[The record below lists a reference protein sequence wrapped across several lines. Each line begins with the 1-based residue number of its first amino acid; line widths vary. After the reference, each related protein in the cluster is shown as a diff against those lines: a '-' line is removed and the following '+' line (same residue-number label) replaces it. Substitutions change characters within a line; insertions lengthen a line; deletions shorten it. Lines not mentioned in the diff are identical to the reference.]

1 MPCYTF
7 STIRVSNINR
17 KSIAMPKC
25 KVKYR
30 PIIYS
35 TDKQDQDDLLQS
47 YLTGDGLCPAC
58 LRAGDEIPI
67 EERDGETP

>member
-1 MPCYTF
+1 
-7 STIRVSNINR
+7 
-17 KSIAMPKC
+17 MPKC